1 MDIEERVRSGRSAD
15 EVWAKVGDFSRL
27 AEWDPGVARV
37 ERVGSGPVVVGTRY
51 VVTVRV
57 GPLTMPMDYVV
68 ERLEARRIVLRGTSW
83 WIEAVDDVAV
93 VADGAAAVV
102 IWRAKLSPAGLLR
115 WSEPLWRPGFR
126 ATADKA
132 MAGLAAWVA

>member
-15 EVWAKVGDFSRL
+15 EVWARVGDFSRL

-37 ERVGSGPVVVGTRY
+37 DRVGSGEVAVGTRY
-51 VVTVRV
+51 VVRVRV

-83 WIEAVDDVAV
+83 LIRAVDDVSV
-93 VADGAAAVV
+93 EADGAGAVV
-102 IWRAKLSPAGLLR
+102 IWRAKLAPSGLFAL
-115 WSEPLWRPGFR
+115 SEPLWRPGFR

-132 MAGLAAWVA
+132 MAGLRAWLA